1 MTGTISFFIIAVL
14 LAVIAVLGY
23 RLKTT
28 KDDYKEHMTK
38 SKALLHKLNNLEQRV
53 KESHTVVEG
62 YKKIIEEMQAQD
74 KEKLEMV
81 DKLAKQA
88 EDLEEKFKEIELLGP
103 ELRRYVTK
111 EHFDILS
118 EKFSLIK

>member
-14 LAVIAVLGY
+14 LVVIAILGY

-38 SKALLHKLNNLEQRV
+38 SKTLLHKLNNLEQRV

-62 YKKIIEEMQAQD
+62 YKKIIEDMQAQD

-88 EDLEEKFKEIELLGP
+88 EGLEEKFKEIELLGP

-111 EHFDILS
+111 EQFDILS
-118 EKFSLIK
+118 EKFSLLK